1 MADGLLSGLSPLSP
15 FSVRADGGGEVRL
28 ESDTAGGRGERPAA
42 LTAEPGTGA
51 HNQRGCPV
59 SVIFIGENLYGRG
72 DTLMRN
78 RNTPQDASA
87 PVPVCPDAGRRLGRS
102 TAATD
107 AAELSEPNPFH
118 SGRSMSTEYRNFL
131 ALSYEELEE
140 LNLKAKEQRR
150 KRVATEEIKEER
162 LKLLTDQKSIKAVTV
177 LFSDL
182 EGRLHMLDYDKKFLL
197 KSYENLTFDGS
208 SIRGFTAQKES
219 DLRLGIDWSA
229 FYFAPADVFGAG
241 KVLVFG
247 DVIDKDGTPYGGDTR
262 GLLKTFAKQQ
272 YDKCRYTLNAAN
284 EIEGFLFA
292 GVDAERNF
300 PTTGKFDYV
309 NTGGYYHSLPGDPLR
324 TFIDT
329 TAEVQRAMG
338 FENEKDHPEVA
349 PSQFE
354 INYSYGEVVAAAD
367 QIQLYKLICRQ
378 AATRMGLTAS
388 FLPKP
393 VVGVNGSGMHTNVSI
408 SKDGKNLFWDPTGQ
422 EKLSS
427 TGWEFVDRIL
437 THGND
442 ICLLLNSSVNS
453 YRRLDP
459 HFEAPNQIKASAVDR
474 GSMVRIP
481 IGNERSM
488 RVEVRSVAPD
498 SNPYLVMLAVFQ
510 TGIEGQTS
518 SVANL
523 RQAERYLPD
532 NIYTAI
538 EDFRAAEWTTRLLG
552 EDVKG
557 RYADLKQA
565 SADRCPRLLGTFVK
579 PSEVQFHHEVYNQ
592 FLWNQF

>member
-1 MADGLLSGLSPLSP
+1 MA
-15 FSVRADGGGEVRL
+15 
-28 ESDTAGGRGERPAA
+28 
-42 LTAEPGTGA
+42 
-51 HNQRGCPV
+51 N
-59 SVIFIGENLYGRG
+59 
-72 DTLMRN
+72 
-78 RNTPQDASA
+78 
-87 PVPVCPDAGRRLGRS
+87 
-102 TAATD
+102 
-107 AAELSEPNPFH
+107 EL
-118 SGRSMSTEYRNFL
+118 RNFL
-131 ALSYEELEE
+131 ALSYDELEDM
-140 LNLKAKEQRR
+140 NLQAKEQR
-150 KRVATEEIKEER
+150 KNRVAMHKIQEAR
-162 LKLLTDQKSIKAVTV
+162 LKYLTDEKRIKAVTV

-197 KSYENLTFDGS
+197 KSWDNLTFDGS
-208 SIRGFTAQKES
+208 SIRGFTAQRES
-219 DLRLGIDWSA
+219 DLRLGLDWSS
-229 FYFAPADVFGAG
+229 FYWAPSDIFGSG

-247 DVIDKDGTPYGGDTR
+247 DVIDKGGQPYSADIR
-262 GLLKTFAKQQ
+262 GNLKVFAAEMHQKEG
-272 YDKCRYTLNAAN
+272 YTLNAAN
-284 EIEGFLFA
+284 EIEGFLFQGA
-292 GVDAERNF
+292 DAERRYHE
-300 PTTGKFDYV
+300 TGKFDYV

-338 FENEKDHPEVA
+338 FQNEKDHPEVA

-378 AATRMGLTAS
+378 VATRMGLTAS

-393 VVGVNGSGMHTNVSI
+393 VVGVNGNGMHTNVSI
-408 SKDGKNLFWDPTGQ
+408 SKDGKNLFWDPKGE
-422 EKLSS
+422 EKLSKL
-427 TGWEFVDRIL
+427 GWAFVDRIL

-442 ICLLLNSSVNS
+442 ICLMLNASVNA

-481 IGNERSM
+481 IGNEKSM

-498 SNPYLVMLAVFQ
+498 ANPYMVMMAVFK
-510 TGIEGQTS
+510 TGIAGETS
-518 SVANL
+518 KIKNL

-532 NIYTAI
+532 NIYTAM
-538 EDFRAAEWTTRLLG
+538 ENFRSADWTNKLMGG
-552 EDVKG
+552 EDVKT

-579 PSEVQFHHEVYNQ
+579 APEVQYHHDVYNQ
-592 FLWNQF
+592 FLWNMF